1 MSTLGGNGAAPTLH
15 RNAST
20 GTVLLVGE
28 TLMRRTMAPRLHDL
42 RIGQVHQAASAAA
55 ALEFAALAGPCA
67 LAVID
72 LIPPDTEGIRLVR
85 ELKSR
90 GWPQVLVV
98 VSPEEPLAVAAAFQA
113 GAQGYLLRPGREVAV
128 PDPVWELTNR
138 EIDVLRLVADGRSNK
153 DIGGE
158 LGLSARTVDT
168 HLWRIGRRLGSGDRA
183 LLVTLA
189 LRAGIIT

>member
-1 MSTLGGNGAAPTLH
+1 MELAGS
-15 RNAST
+15 
-20 GTVLLVGE
+20 TVLLVGE
-28 TLMRRTMAPRLHDL
+28 PSLRRTMAPRLTDL
-42 RIGQVHQAASAAA
+42 RVASVHQAASEAA

-67 LAVID
+67 LAVVE
-72 LIPPDTEGIRLVR
+72 LAGPGAEGVRLVR

-98 VSPEEPLAVAAAFQA
+98 VSVEEPWAVAAAFQA
-113 GAQGYLLRPGREVAV
+113 GAQGYLLRPGRTPPV
-128 PDPVWELTNR
+128 PDPVWELSNR
-138 EIDVLRLVADGRSNK
+138 EIDVLRLVADGHSNK
-153 DIGGE
+153 EIAAE